1 MVQRFDP
8 ITKLDQGCKV
18 AGNMESCD
26 DGDYVRIEDYEK
38 LREKALRY
46 QTALEEIAKYD
57 KDKHSKFGEGICPY
71 GCDTPHI
78 AQTALT

>member
-1 MVQRFDP
+1 MVQRLDP
-8 ITKLDQGCKV
+8 VTRTDQGCKV
-18 AGNMESCD
+18 AAQMECCD

-38 LREKALRY
+38 LQQETLKYKA
-46 QTALEEIAKYD
+46 ALEEIAKYD

-78 AQTALT
+78 AQEALK